1 MPADATTRF
10 LMARFA
16 RHYKESS
23 LFMPDRFSKR
33 EFGFMFYDR
42 DFVIRHLGFPTR
54 AALKNYLVE
63 QAPAH
68 AYYSCA
74 YYEKPDAPTMAEKH
88 WLGADLIFD
97 LDADHVEGTRG
108 LPYDEMLERVKEEVK
123 RLLDEFIM
131 GDLGFGENELRI
143 AFSGGRGYHIHVT
156 SPRVLRLTSHERRE
170 IVDYITGTGLD
181 MDWVFPPTSFETGR
195 FGTRVDT
202 SQKRSM
208 PRMEDGGWRARIR
221 KGIERLLRDL
231 DGLEKD
237 CGLARLRALT
247 SEAGIEIGRK
257 TLEGMYDDL
266 FSGERGRRGAD
277 RMLSENTFEVFSEK
291 RHLESF
297 ISLVEL
303 LVKGRM
309 KGETD
314 EPVTSDIKRLIRL
327 PSSLHG
333 KTGFEVVLMTR
344 DELDGFNPF
353 DDAVPEAFGDE
364 EVEIV
369 CEKPIDVR
377 LRGERFSLK
386 EGANSVPEYVAV
398 HLLCRRQAV
407 LGHP

>member
-1 MPADATTRF
+1 MAVDASTRF
-10 LMARFA
+10 LMARFSK
-16 RHYKESS
+16 HYRMSS
-23 LFMPDRFSKR
+23 LFVPDRFSKR

-54 AALKNYLVE
+54 AALKNYLIE

-97 LDADHVEGTRG
+97 LDADHVEGTKG
-108 LPYDEMLERVKEEVK
+108 LPYHEMLERVKQEVK

-131 GDLGFGENELRI
+131 GDLGFGGEELRI

-170 IVDYITGTGLD
+170 IVDYVTGTGLD
-181 MDWVFPPTSFETGR
+181 MDWVFPPTPFETGR
-195 FGTRVDT
+195 FGPRIDT
-202 SQKRSM
+202 AQKRSM
-208 PRMEDGGWRARIR
+208 PRAEDGGWRARIR
-221 KGIERLLRDL
+221 KGIERLLKDL
-231 DGLEKD
+231 DGLD
-237 CGLARLRALT
+237 RDHGLARLRALA
-247 SEAGIEIGRK
+247 SEAKIEIGRK

-277 RMLSENTFEVFSEK
+277 RMLSEDVFEVFSEK
-291 RHLESF
+291 RHLDSF
-297 ISLVEL
+297 ISLVDF

-333 KTGFEVVLMTR
+333 KTGFEVVLLTR
-344 DELDGFNPF
+344 DELDGFDPF
-353 DDAVPEAFGDE
+353 RDAVSEAFGDE
-364 EVEIV
+364 EVEVV
-369 CEKPIDVR
+369 CQEPVNVR
-377 LRGERFSLK
+377 LRGERFALK
-386 EGANSVPEYVAV
+386 EGANAVPEYVAV
-398 HLLCRRQAV
+398 HLLCRRQAT
-407 LGHP
+407 LGGP